1 MRHAL
6 YSELRTLYEATAD
19 NPRTFRVTM
28 KMKDM
33 IDETVLV
40 NAVRKSMERYP
51 YYRVRLGMDEH
62 EVFFLDNPMPVPVL
76 HTDGPIVLG
85 GFETQ
90 GHVLAFCWWK
100 NKVHIDLIH
109 ALTDG
114 GGLYHLIQTFLYYYC
129 SEFYGR
135 ELSSEGIWLAGD
147 EIAQDE
153 WIDPGRKPLVIDP
166 TMHVTK
172 WNDNAFQIADG
183 GIARVTKKC
192 VVYNIRIS
200 ESEFMRFNLSN
211 EGSPGTVISLF
222 LARAIAGLHPDAV
235 DPVAIA
241 LCVNQRRMIDAPL
254 AHQSLVGDARLVF
267 KDKMKQMSF
276 DRQVTCFRAMVA
288 LQTDVDMVRKEV
300 QEYQDLMQILATM
313 PTHEERHAYC
323 KKLSDEKSRMF
334 TATVSYVGKA
344 DLGEAAH
351 YVQEFHVLPSTALPS
366 CETPLTLE
374 LSAVNGCFYVNFMQ
388 YFEGEEYLTAFIK
401 QLRENDI
408 NYDVLYAEPT
418 KYPGFISPWL

>member
-114 GGLYHLIQTFLYYYC
+114 AGLYHLIQ
-129 SEFYGR
+129 
-135 ELSSEGIWLAGD
+135 D
-147 EIAQDE
+147 
-153 WIDPGRKPLVIDP
+153 
-166 TMHVTK
+166 
-172 WNDNAFQIADG
+172 
-183 GIARVTKKC
+183 
-192 VVYNIRIS
+192 
-200 ESEFMRFNLSN
+200 
-211 EGSPGTVISLF
+211 
-222 LARAIAGLHPDAV
+222 
-235 DPVAIA
+235 
-241 LCVNQRRMIDAPL
+241 
-254 AHQSLVGDARLVF
+254 
-267 KDKMKQMSF
+267 
-276 DRQVTCFRAMVA
+276 
-288 LQTDVDMVRKEV
+288 
-300 QEYQDLMQILATM
+300 
-313 PTHEERHAYC
+313 
-323 KKLSDEKSRMF
+323 
-334 TATVSYVGKA
+334 
-344 DLGEAAH
+344 DLG
-351 YVQEFHVLPSTALPS
+351 
-366 CETPLTLE
+366 
-374 LSAVNGCFYVNFMQ
+374 
-388 YFEGEEYLTAFIK
+388 
-401 QLRENDI
+401 QL
-408 NYDVLYAEPT
+408 
-418 KYPGFISPWL
+418 

>member
-1 MRHAL
+1 MRYSL
-6 YSELRTLYEATAD
+6 YSELRTLYEATAE
-19 NPRTFRVTM
+19 NPRTFRITV

-33 IDETVLV
+33 VDETTLV

-51 YYRVRLGMDEH
+51 YYRVRLGVDEH

-76 HTDGPIVLG
+76 HTDGPIMLG
-85 GFETQ
+85 SFETL
-90 GHVLAFCWWK
+90 GHLLAFCWWK
-100 NKVHIDLIH
+100 NKVHIDVIH

-114 GGLYHLIQTFLYYYC
+114 AGLYRFVQTFLYYYC
-129 SEFYGR
+129 SEYYGC
-135 ELSSEGIWLAGD
+135 ELEHEGIWLVGD
-147 EIAQDE
+147 EISQDE

-166 TMHVTK
+166 STHLEK
-172 WNDNAFQIADG
+172 WSDKSFQIADG
-183 GIARVTKKC
+183 GIARISKKC
-192 VVYNIRIS
+192 TVYNIRIS

-222 LARAIAGLHPDAV
+222 LARAIESLHPDTI
-235 DPVAIA
+235 DPIAIA

-254 AHQSLVGDARLVF
+254 AHQSLVGDARLVLQ
-267 KDKMKQMSF
+267 DKMKKMSF
-276 DRQVTCFRAMVA
+276 ETQVTCFRVMVA
-288 LQTDVDMVRKEV
+288 LQTDADMVRKEV
-300 QEYQDLMQILATM
+300 KEYQDLMHVLATM

-334 TATVSYVGKA
+334 TATVSYVGKVNM
-344 DLGEAAH
+344 GEAAK

-388 YFEGEEYLTAFIK
+388 FFEGEEYLTAFIK

-408 NYDVLYAEPT
+408 NYDVLYMEPT